1 VLVLVYVQVL
11 MQILVQ
17 AQMLVLVQARA
28 NQHVFRLRRS

>member
-17 AQMLVLVQARA
+17 AQMLVRARE
-28 NQHVFRLRRS
+28 N